1 MEGYCLR
8 NVWSNTLAYRILIL
22 CFIGAFATL
31 LSGCM
36 EALQSAR
43 QSDQPIASG
52 WPTSPAQPSRLPI
65 LDEPAPPT
73 LVVIPTPAPTFGQYA
88 PEPPTTAPTSSAIPV
103 PQPTAIQNNII
114 LPAPVARSNEE
125 RWRAQQLNRIVFSTS
140 QSYNTSNSQIW
151 WFDPIN
157 EQHVLLGSFS
167 GNFQV
172 QASFVLAEQ
181 RLEALELPYQ
191 VNRLYGLTALS
202 PALLDR
208 IAGAGYG
215 DWIETYVIVDANIRT
230 Q

>member
-1 MEGYCLR
+1 MEGYCLG
-8 NVWSNTLAYRILIL
+8 NVWSNTLAYRTILL
-22 CFIGAFATL
+22 CLVGAFAAL

-36 EALQSAR
+36 EALQPISG
-43 QSDQPIASG
+43 SDQQIASG
-52 WPTSPAQPSRLPI
+52 WPTSPPQASRLPV

-73 LVVIPTPAPTFGQYA
+73 SAVVPTAAPTFGQYA
-88 PEPPTTAPTSSAIPV
+88 PEPPTAVPTSAAISV
-103 PQPTAIQNNII
+103 QQPTASQSNII
-114 LPAPVARSNEE
+114 LPAPVVRSNEE
-125 RWRAQQLNRIVFSTS
+125 RWRTQQLNRTVFSTP

-167 GNFQV
+167 GNFEA
-172 QASFVLAEQ
+172 QATFVLTEQ

-208 IAGAGYG
+208 IAMAGYG
-215 DWIETYVIVDANIRT
+215 DWIETYVIMDANIRA